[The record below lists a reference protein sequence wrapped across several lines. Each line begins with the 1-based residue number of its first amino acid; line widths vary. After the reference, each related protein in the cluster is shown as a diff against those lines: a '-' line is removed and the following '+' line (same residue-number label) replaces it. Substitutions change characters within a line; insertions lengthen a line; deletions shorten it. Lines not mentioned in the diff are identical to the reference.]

1 MELVTSELTLYTPEL
16 NPQTGKYED
25 KCPFEK
31 RKPGSKMNCN
41 CRHQNDIFN
50 SVSQFNAHVKH
61 QFHKDWV
68 NAYEKYH
75 DEKNEII
82 AELTKDKAMIYTD
95 LEKQQRRVERYKCK
109 NRDLE
114 QENSYLKQ
122 EVKDMKTKK
131 EEILEVWSAIELQIS
146 HMQTLY

>member
-1 MELVTSELTLYTPEL
+1 MELVASGLALYTPEL

-68 NAYEKYH
+68 NTYEKYC

-82 AELTKDKAMIYTD
+82 ASLKESKRIY
-95 LEKQQRRVERYKCK
+95 Q
-109 NRDLE
+109 NP
-114 QENSYLKQ
+114 
-122 EVKDMKTKK
+122 
-131 EEILEVWSAIELQIS
+131 IES
-146 HMQTLY
+146 